1 MSKRKNA
8 LLHSIIALLL
18 CFSMLIGTTFAWF
31 TDSVTSSSNRI
42 MTGKL
47 DVDLEYWNGSSWASV
62 SDSTKLFNSDALWE
76 PGYTEVIYLCVKNNG
91 NLALKYNLGVNVSAE
106 TGSINTYGESFFLS
120 EYIRFGVVDLG
131 ASETAPALYSSRTD
145 ARAALT
151 GTKLISEGYSDGS
164 SIEASGAPH
173 YLALVVYMPE
183 ETGNEANYDSDYEPP
198 VINLGVSLLATQM
211 SAELDSFGKNY
222 DAGADFP
229 EQSINLSVTMP
240 ITNKVA
246 TETDEATGIA
256 VTKLAEEVTVESKNS
271 GITATVPEG
280 VVLEEGTT
288 ELTLN
293 VKAIDEANSQA
304 NINLESGEVKNSLNI
319 DIDGVADNNT
329 TPIHITLEG
338 LMDKGLNTTSV
349 SMYHVEN
356 GQTVAMT
363 LVSSL
368 ADLDAHNEFYYD
380 PATGDVTVCVATFS
394 EYVTVTN
401 NFNLWEGAIDTSW
414 YNTTDKEFTLNT
426 ADQLAG
432 FGAIVDGT
440 AEGIVADTFAD
451 KTVKLGDNIDLGG
464 GVSFN
469 PIGCGYV
476 SGVSNSGNAEGR
488 AFMGTFDGGIYDENG
503 EVTGTYTIYNL
514 YQNGWELG
522 LSYCNLGG
530 GLFASVADAT
540 VQNLTISG
548 ANVVMECVEMGFVA
562 GLAQGGCTFN
572 NINIYNSKIANY
584 QRATGAVVGEVSAYN
599 GGGTCTFS
607 NINIGSDVV
616 VGSLWGDF
624 DCPVGGVVGARW
636 DDANVTEVKM
646 DNVNVAC
653 RLDVYNDVTSAY
665 QWYAYRR
672 AGMLIGNTERVAED
686 NAHLAAAEFL
696 TCTNVTVYY
705 GNWVSYHYCEFTNQ
719 DNSWCNGYPW
729 VRVEAGENCS
739 AYSNPRYGQPVIGGT
754 AIQDSVHG
762 HSGDDEHN
770 IELTFNQLYG
780 GGQGV
785 YGVDSHSGVEIKNYA
800 YSIQYINDNKVLAET
815 FVENNDTAFIIS
827 DDQNATEAETV
838 VEAWVTDQGYTVD
851 FGGWVNAGSTKVTAI
866 GAGNTE
872 NVKLFPYFN
881 SPYTARFVDQNGN
894 VLAWCLFH
902 SEKTD
907 ELETTRALAE
917 NKLTFDEGF
926 TFDYWE
932 VHVTDEEGKT
942 ISETKYSEFV
952 FASATTDVTIYPVFK
967 YEGDVNLTPVD
978 SDGDGETDYYEV
990 GGYSNPEGQD
1000 LVEIPAYVNG
1010 VPVTTINA
1018 DAFSSYDDLHSVRIP
1033 GTIETINSQSFT
1045 ANQGSSTWFPER
1057 DTVTLYYDGDPAKW
1071 NAAMEAYNNRDDNYD
1086 SDGKAMLKSSW
1097 DNNMGD
1103 GSRVFFLDAN
1113 GKVINTMYWELN
1125 DDWVWVLHEHAYTY
1139 EAAQGCALG
1148 EDSHYEYGGGL
1159 FGYGD
1164 SLRESE
1170 FTDYAGICNCSSC
1183 NYATR
1188 PDAVYWTTTE

>member
-151 GTKLISEGYSDGS
+151 GTKLISEGYSDGN

-440 AEGIVADTFAD
+440 AEGIAADSFAD

-476 SGVSNSGNAEGR
+476 SGVSNSNGVTGA
-488 AFMGTFDGGIYDENG
+488 AFMGTFDGQG
-503 EVTGTYTIYNL
+503 YTIYNL

-672 AGMLIGNTERVAED
+672 AGMLIGNTDMAD
-686 NAHLAAAEFL
+686 GHQATASFL

-754 AIQDSVHG
+754 AIQNSDHN

-785 YGVDSHSGVEIKNYA
+785 YGSAEHEGVEIKNYA

-838 VEAWVTDQGYTVD
+838 VKAWVTDQGYTVD

-866 GAGNTE
+866 DAGNTE

-917 NKLTFDEGF
+917 SKLTFDEGF
-926 TFDYWE
+926 ELDHWE
-932 VHVTDEEGKT
+932 VHYGSDSSNYPEYNVNN
-942 ISETKYSEFV
+942 
-952 FASATTDVTIYPVFK
+952 FAGYEQDVTIYPVYKFN
-967 YEGDVNLTPVD
+967 GDVNLIPID
-978 SDGDGETDYYEV
+978 IDGDGDTDYYQV
-990 GGYSNPEGQD
+990 DGYGADTGEQE
-1000 LVEIPAYVNG
+1000 LVEIPAYING

-1045 ANQGSSTWFPER
+1045 ANQGSQYNPKR

-1097 DNNMGD
+1097 DNNMGE

-1113 GKVINTMYWELN
+1113 GKVINTGYWELCQHLVQTGTN
-1125 DDWVWVLHEHAYTY
+1125 AWDVEYKFEWLYHDHPFAYDSNQHTCEHD
-1139 EAAQGCALG
+1139 EHNQNG
-1148 EDSHYEYGGGL
+1148 
-1159 FGYGD
+1159 
-1164 SLRESE
+1164 
-1170 FTDYAGICNCSSC
+1170 TDYAGTCDCSSC
-1183 NYATR
+1183 NGATR
-1188 PDAVYWTTTE
+1188 PDAGYWTTTE

>member
-151 GTKLISEGYSDGS
+151 NTKLISEGYSDGS

-414 YNTTDKEFTLNT
+414 YNTTDTEFTLNT

-432 FGAIVDGT
+432 FGAIVDGGYT
-440 AEGIVADTFAD
+440 KADGTTVTLDAD
-451 KTVKLGDNIDLGG
+451 SFVGKTVKLGDNIDLGG

-476 SGVSNSGNAEGR
+476 SGVSNSNGVTGA
-488 AFMGTFDGGIYDENG
+488 AFMGTFDGQG
-503 EVTGTYTIYNL
+503 YTIYNL

-562 GLAQGGCTFN
+562 GLAQGDCIFD

-636 DDANVTEVKM
+636 DDANVTKIEM
-646 DNVNVAC
+646 DTVNVAC

-672 AGMLIGNTERVAED
+672 AGMLIGNTDMAD
-686 NAHLAAAEFL
+686 GHQATASFL

-762 HSGDDEHN
+762 HSGDDECMV
-770 IELTFNQLYG
+770 ELTFNQLYG

-785 YGVDSHSGVEIKNYA
+785 YGSAEHEGVSFGAYTVTYIDHGEVLYVDYVADNSEAHTLRTVPEGADYWVDANGVKKTNVDSGNTANVIVYPEWTNEYVVRCLDTNGEVAYYA
-800 YSIQYINDNKVLAET
+800 FYTSSSSEDEKSAI
-815 FVENNDTAFIIS
+815 
-827 DDQNATEAETV
+827 ATEINNTL
-838 VEAWVTDQGYTVD
+838 
-851 FGGWVNAGSTKVTAI
+851 TAI
-866 GAGNTE
+866 QNEVDATQKVIVIKWKKSTDDSLVTSISASDLTGE
-872 NVKLFPYFN
+872 LVL
-881 SPYTARFVDQNGN
+881 TA
-894 VLAWCLFH
+894 
-902 SEKTD
+902 TP
-907 ELETTRALAE
+907 ELKEGSIAMTPVYDETTGELVSYSVTSVVADDS
-917 NKLTFDEGF
+917 NKN
-926 TFDYWE
+926 
-932 VHVTDEEGKT
+932 VV
-942 ISETKYSEFV
+942 
-952 FASATTDVTIYPVFK
+952 
-967 YEGDVNLTPVD
+967 
-978 SDGDGETDYYEV
+978 
-990 GGYSNPEGQD
+990 
-1000 LVEIPAYVNG
+1000 IPAYIG
-1010 VPVTTINA
+1010 TVPVTTISNGA
-1018 DAFSSYDDLHSVRIP
+1018 AAGFDNLTAIRIP
-1033 GTIETINSQSFT
+1033 
-1045 ANQGSSTWFPER
+1045 A
-1057 DTVTLYYDGDPAKW
+1057 TVTYIGDNAFAEFGGILGIDRQTITIYYEGDPDTWASYMAEDKADDYTHLSAKW
-1071 NAAMEAYNNRDDNYD
+1071 DEAT
-1086 SDGKAMLKSSW
+1086 GE
-1097 DNNMGD
+1097 

-1113 GKVINTMYWELN
+1113 GKVDLTKGYWELSQTGNIFSGYTFTWNYHNHEFPYDSSVHTCDYEHNQN
-1125 DDWVWVLHEHAYTY
+1125 DIKYDDTDRVDREYWV
-1139 EAAQGCALG
+1139 
-1148 EDSHYEYGGGL
+1148 
-1159 FGYGD
+1159 
-1164 SLRESE
+1164 
-1170 FTDYAGICNCSSC
+1170 
-1183 NYATR
+1183 
-1188 PDAVYWTTTE
+1188 TE